1 MIWSF
6 PISNCLSKSIEPCF
20 ATTKI
25 ILFTYLKKKK
35 LQYLYKLFHCFHF
48 DVASFRKIKNASFFL
63 STIRRKA
70 TNNVV
75 C

>member
-25 ILFTYLKKKK
+25 ILFTYLKKKITIFIQIVSLLPFRCGQFQK
-35 LQYLYKLFHCFHF
+35 NKKCFLFSIDYK
-48 DVASFRKIKNASFFL
+48 KEGN
-63 STIRRKA
+63 
-70 TNNVV
+70 
-75 C
+75 